1 MPQATDRNY
10 LHAQYQDD
18 AKLNARIALHQRFGT
33 AQIDW
38 QAWVF
43 DQLALPPDARILEMG
58 CGPGRLLVQ
67 NLDCLHAG
75 WEVTLGDFSLGMV
88 EQARQTLE
96 ASGHSFGFG
105 QFDA

>member
-10 LHAQYQDD
+10 SHAQYQDD

-33 AQIDW
+33 AQRDW
-38 QAWVF
+38 QSWVF
-43 DQLALPPDARILEMG
+43 DQFALPPGAHILEMD
-58 CGPGRLLVQ
+58 CGPGRLWVQ
-67 NLDCLHAG
+67 NLDCLYAG
-75 WEVTLGDFSLGMV
+75 WEVALGDSSLGMG

-96 ASGHSFGFG
+96 AGGHSFGFG